1 MIESKPDNELIKE
14 IKEGINL
21 SESFQ
26 ELSKRHSAIFYKM
39 ASKYISKKFKESRLD
54 FFSEKDYWIYQC
66 ILSYNENKNTKFST
80 YLANM
85 IKWICMNNYNKNL
98 KNENLQF
105 CDNYINQIDLETHES
120 TPTQTIK
127 KDFNEVMSFVKNVSD
142 PRVYE
147 IFKLRYAEGKQNN
160 LMPWKDVCKNDKIN
174 LSVQGCINLH
184 NKFLEKLK
192 YKYKNKT

>member
-1 MIESKPDNELIKE
+1 MIESKSDNELIRA
-14 IKEGINL
+14 IKEGVNV

-39 ASKYISKKFKESRLD
+39 ASKYISRKFKESRID
-54 FFSEKDYWIYQC
+54 FFSEKDYWIHKC
-66 ILSYNENKNTKFST
+66 ILSYNEDKSAKFST

-105 CDNYINQIDLETHES
+105 CDNYIKQADLETPEITSAH
-120 TPTQTIK
+120 TIRN
-127 KDFNEVMSFVKNVSD
+127 DFNEVMSFVKTVND

-147 IFKLRYAEGKQNN
+147 IFKLRYAKGKKNN

-192 YKYKNKT
+192 HKYKN